1 MASLKQTTPRVKP
14 RSKPDLEGQLLQQIR
29 IHGLP
34 IPTLQFRALPSRRFR
49 WDMAWIDHRLLLE
62 VQGGVWTGGKHGRGS
77 GILKDHEKLNLASAN
92 GFRTIQVSAT
102 TIKNGL
108 AVLWIIAALEGV
120 GAI

>member
-14 RSKPDLEGQLLQQIR
+14 RGKPDLEGQLLQQIR
-29 IHGLP
+29 LHGLP
-34 IPTLQFRALPSRRFR
+34 IPTLQFRAIPSRRFR
-49 WDMAWIDHRLLLE
+49 WDMAWTDHRLLLE
-62 VQGGVWTGGKHGRGS
+62 VQGGVWTAGKHGRGS
-77 GILKDHEKLNLASAN
+77 GILKDHEKLNLASAH

-102 TIKNGL
+102 TIRNGL